1 VLLDPWFLDPFS
13 LDFVHAGVG
22 CYLAYL
28 RKRTT
33 NKPGEWGERNRRGK
47 PKRGSSGEEGK
58 NVR

>member
-22 CYLAYL
+22 CCLAYL

-33 NKPGEWGERNRRGK
+33 NKPGERGERNRREK